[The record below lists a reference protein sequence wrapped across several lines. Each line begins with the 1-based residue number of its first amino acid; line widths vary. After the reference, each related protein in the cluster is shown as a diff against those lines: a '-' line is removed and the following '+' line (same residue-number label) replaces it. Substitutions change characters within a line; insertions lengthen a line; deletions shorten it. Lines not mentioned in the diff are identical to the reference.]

1 MANDASRGSYIAV
14 GGEAHDIELSEAPH
28 GYPSEEGT
36 AAAIEDLKE
45 KDEAQVPLSILTLIS
60 GFIIPCI
67 WAAGFLYVLRSLLG
81 AYGVLTVSFSWW
93 NARNNTARILGRISA
108 ALCGVTTCLLCCAIA
123 FAILLLIGWF
133 ASESEP
139 YVGSYYCVSASC
151 GQCHPEPLV
160 VKYISKSTYNL
171 RSSSERGTT
180 GIDVTVDSDGK
191 FSYDRT
197 TGTLPKCRVAT
208 YSFT

>member
-45 KDEAQVPLSILTLIS
+45 KDEAQVPLSIVTLIS

-81 AYGVLTVSFSWW
+81 AYGVLT
-93 NARNNTARILGRISA
+93 
-108 ALCGVTTCLLCCAIA
+108 
-123 FAILLLIGWF
+123 
-133 ASESEP
+133 
-139 YVGSYYCVSASC
+139 
-151 GQCHPEPLV
+151 GQLQLVECSQQHGANPWSHQCSPVRCDHVPLV
-160 VKYISKSTYNL
+160 L
-171 RSSSERGTT
+171 RHCVC
-180 GIDVTVDSDGK
+180 D
-191 FSYDRT
+191 
-197 TGTLPKCRVAT
+197 LACHRVVRIRV
-208 YSFT
+208 